1 MAAKLRHRRILGE
14 NIRTK
19 RKGAG
24 FSQEKL
30 AEKADLSPNYIGY
43 VERGDQTISV
53 DSLSRIAAALKV
65 SLEELLRGA

>member
-24 FSQEKL
+24 FSQERL
-30 AEKADLSPNYIGY
+30 AEKAELSPNYIGY

-53 DSLSRIAAALKV
+53 DSLARIAAALQV
-65 SLEELLRGA
+65 SLEELFRGA